1 MHPALTKPKVSRFG
15 RCRVLIFAVFYFP
28 LFVRATDLSQLSDE
42 FDDAGSLIHWSRIYQ
57 TEGWSNNVLE
67 TFDANTTRPG
77 QLVMMPH
84 TSVWFD
90 EWRGELTYKTVTG
103 NFAVT
108 TFVEPR
114 NRAGLARP
122 EQDYSLAGIMVR
134 VPRAM
139 TNAAQWTPNGQNYI
153 FLSMGAA
160 NRTTALYQ
168 FEVKSTVNS
177 TSTLFVT
184 DTVATRA
191 AIQVARL
198 GPYLITLRREEG
210 QDWVVHRRYF
220 RPDFP
225 DLVQAGLTVYTD
237 WNTCFA
243 VGPENNNQLVLTNG
257 ATLLNSSTL
266 SGAQPDLI
274 ATFDYVRFA
283 RIFIPPAWAEAD
295 LMNEVEVSDAELL
308 TYLGEPLNVPGGAVV
323 PAELISSMDTGDVF
337 RVTANV
343 TSQRSYRV
351 QTASAMPGPWLDT
364 WGFVST
370 NVSVSLEH
378 AIGEAEQE
386 NYFRL
391 VSP

>member
-1 MHPALTKPKVSRFG
+1 LVISCGFSPV
-15 RCRVLIFAVFYFP
+15 VI
-28 LFVRATDLSQLSDE
+28 ATDLATLSDE
-42 FDDAGSLIHWSRIYQ
+42 FDDVGSLIHWSRIHQ

-77 QLVMMPH
+77 QLVMMPY

-114 NRAGLARP
+114 NRAGLGRP

-168 FEVKSTVNS
+168 FEVKTTVNS

-184 DTVATRA
+184 DTSATRA

-198 GPYLITLRREEG
+198 GPYLIALRREEG
-210 QDWVVHRRYF
+210 QSWAVHRRYF

-225 DLVQAGLTVYTD
+225 ELVQAGLTVYTD
-237 WNTCFA
+237 WNTCSA
-243 VGPENNNQLVLTNG
+243 VGPENNNRLVLTNG
-257 ATLLNSSTL
+257 ATLLDNSTL
-266 SGAQPDLI
+266 SGASPDLI

-283 RIFIPPAWAEAD
+283 RITMPPAWVGAD
-295 LMNEVEVSDAELL
+295 LMNEAEVSDAALL
-308 TYLGEPLNVPGGAVV
+308 TYLGESLNVPGGAVV
-323 PAELISSMDTGDVF
+323 PAEFIPSTDAPDVF
-337 RVTANV
+337 RAAANV
-343 TSQRSYRV
+343 VSQRSYRV
-351 QTASAMPGPWLDT
+351 QTADAVQGPWLDA

-370 NVSVSLEH
+370 NTTVSWEYP
-378 AIGEAEQE
+378 IGEAELE
-386 NYFRL
+386 TYFRL